1 MSFQDATDDHS
12 EDDGGE
18 GPSSQQEVSA
28 TFTVLLP
35 SAYHSVVL

>member
-1 MSFQDATDDHS
+1 MSCQDATDDHS

-28 TFTVLLP
+28 TFTVLLLQCV
-35 SAYHSVVL
+35 S